1 MTKELQARSQ
11 LPPQVAKVLAAMPK
25 ETHPMT
31 QLSQAVLAL
40 QVGGGG
46 TGMHPPGS
54 APTPAG
60 QDLSAWSPAHKLSCL
75 HHAPDACC
83 RTALHAQQAAWLAG
97 RQFAAT

>member
-40 QVGGGG
+40 QVGGG
-46 TGMHPPGS
+46 HRS
-54 APTPAG
+54 AP
-60 QDLSAWSPAHKLSCL
+60 AWNCSSTSRPG
-75 HHAPDACC
+75 
-83 RTALHAQQAAWLAG
+83 AG
-97 RQFAAT
+97 RLVSSTS